1 MSAAILGFGTEL
13 PVNRMS
19 QDEAAAMSADLLC
32 GDERQKRLLTAMLRR
47 SQVSNRHTCIPHQAA
62 YDWVETGAE
71 PGTSMGLSTQQRM
84 KLYAEHVGPLS
95 IGAASKALDN
105 AGVSAAEITHLITV
119 SCTGFDAP
127 GFDVQLI
134 EKLHLPRDV
143 QRMQIGF
150 MGCHAAING
159 MRVAAA
165 LANADPA
172 SKTLLCATELCSL
185 HYHTQWDETLMLGN
199 ALFADGSAAFV
210 CGCANESQQSAY
222 TIKATGS
229 YLAPDSTEMMSWQ
242 IGNHGFEM
250 SLSSSVPDAIKQ
262 SLRPWL
268 TQWLAKQGLA
278 LNDIGAWAVHPG
290 GPRILTAVEQSL
302 ELPSEA
308 LDVSRTVLREYGNM
322 SSPTV
327 LFILQRMASL
337 SIPKP
342 CVALAFGPGLMIEAA
357 LLE

>member
-1 MSAAILGFGTEL
+1 MNPCILGFGTEV
-13 PVNRMS
+13 PVNQMS
-19 QDEAAAMSADLLC
+19 QEEAAAMSADLLC
-32 GDERQKRLLTAMLRR
+32 GDERKKRLLKAMLKR
-47 SQVSNRHTCIPHQAA
+47 SQVSNRHTCIPYKAA
-62 YDWVETGAE
+62 YDWVEEDSE

-84 KLYAEHVGPLS
+84 ALYAEHVGPLS
-95 IGAASKALDN
+95 IGAAHKALEN
-105 AGVSAAEITHLITV
+105 ANVSAETITHLITV

-134 EKLHLPRDV
+134 KALNLRRDV

-165 LANADPA
+165 LGNADPS

-185 HYHTQWDETLMLGN
+185 HYRTQWDEKLMLGN

-210 CGCANESQQSAY
+210 SGRPSGTGELPY
-222 TIKATGS
+222 VIKATGS

-250 SLSSSVPDAIKQ
+250 SLSSLVPDAIKQ
-262 SLRPWL
+262 HLRPWL
-268 TQWLAKQGLA
+268 ARWLESNGLA
-278 LNDIGAWAVHPG
+278 LNDIGSWAVHPG
-290 GPRILTAVEQSL
+290 GPRILTAVERSL
-302 ELPSEA
+302 ELPAEA
-308 LDVSRTVLREYGNM
+308 LEISRDVLREYGNM

-327 LFILQRMASL
+327 LFILQRLAAL
-337 SIPKP
+337 SRPKP
-342 CVALAFGPGLMIEAA
+342 CLALAFGPGLMIEAA
-357 LLE
+357 LLD